1 MVLQIITADRDRDR
15 GVADDNPMIQ
25 QCNGVE
31 GPKDSNAAESILIG
45 KLFIKKLAIW
55 QINLAY
61 KLCKCADAGGG
72 SDRVGLGNQ

>member
-1 MVLQIITADRDRDR
+1 MGLQIIT
-15 GVADDNPMIQ
+15 DDDDDSKIQ

-31 GPKDSNAAESILIG
+31 EPKDSNDAASILKR
-45 KLFIKKLAIW
+45 KLFITNLAIW
-55 QINLAY
+55 QIDFAY